1 MQLDHTSATATYPH
15 PPRMPST
22 IPPPPARPHEA
33 PPEAATTPTTPPSLL
48 ARLTA
53 WAEPRTSDPAR
64 PIAVLVLSALVGAW
78 WGAIR
83 FRMGWTLAMV
93 QVEPERY
100 GLDHSGPVH
109 LNQALPVVITHS
121 DPPSPVAVAT
131 VAALLDQLDTD
142 AAGLARIRAPAALDI
157 LVPTPQLRA
166 ALEAVEPC
174 AGHLAALY
182 QLDTDDGPF
191 LVVLGAGW
199 IVAQRAEPWRAHAAA
214 RAVELDAAPLASL
227 VLGRVPT

>member
-1 MQLDHTSATATYPH
+1 MQLDHHQHHDGAALHRTH

-22 IPPPPARPHEA
+22 IPPPA
-33 PPEAATTPTTPPSLL
+33 PPADTPPALPSLV

-53 WAEPRTSDPAR
+53 WAEPRTSDPTR
-64 PIAVLVLSALVGAW
+64 PVAVLVLSALVGAW

-83 FRMGWTLAMV
+83 FVHGWTLAMV

-100 GLDHSGPVH
+100 GLDASGPVY
-109 LNQALPVVITHS
+109 LNQALPVTLAHA

-131 VAALLDQLDTD
+131 VGALLDQL
-142 AAGLARIRAPAALDI
+142 APQALARIRAPAALDV
-157 LVPTPQLRA
+157 LVPTLQLRA

-182 QLDTDDGPF
+182 QVDADDGPF

-199 IVAQRAEPWRAHAAA
+199 MVAQRCEPWRAHAQA
-214 RAVELDAAPLASL
+214 RAVDLDAAPLASL